1 MEARKFLEIVLAFE
15 FPLHSQSA
23 FNPSVFTI
31 KKFKENEIDR
41 KNLKTG
47 LNITLFLNLVFSFA
61 LYLTNKTAG
70 IIAFVVSIAIYIY
83 YLSLIEER
91 K

>member
-1 MEARKFLEIVLAFE
+1 MDARYFLELVLAFE

-31 KKFKENEIDR
+31 KKFKENEQDK
-41 KNLKTG
+41 KNLKLG
-47 LNITLFLNLVFSFA
+47 LNTALILNLIFAIA
-61 LYLTNKTAG
+61 LYGINKTAG
-70 IIAFVVSIAIYIY
+70 ILAFIVSAGIYIY
-83 YLSLIEER
+83 YLKLIEE